1 MSDDGRAVK
10 AARAKALVRDASSIT
25 LDEVNLTLPS
35 FSLTRRDSRR
45 NLVPIQ
51 RQVRALVRSRQQR
64 QHQVRP
70 W

>member
-35 FSLTRRDSRR
+35 L
-45 NLVPIQ
+45 
-51 RQVRALVRSRQQR
+51 A
-64 QHQVRP
+64 
-70 W
+70 